1 MIIDDDTLSKIAQL
15 ANIKIADNEREKLKN
30 DMMAILSWVDK
41 LNEIDTSSID
51 PITQMS
57 KENNKV
63 RGDENNHNLSVED
76 ALKNARVKSDNY
88 FVVPKVI
95 NKDNE

>member
-30 DMMAILSWVDK
+30 DMTAILSWVDK
-41 LNEIDTSSID
+41 LNEIDTSSIE

>member
-30 DMMAILSWVDK
+30 DMTAILSWVDK
-41 LNEIDTSSID
+41 LNEIDTSSIE

-63 RGDENNHNLSVED
+63 RQDENNHNLSVED
-76 ALKNARVKSDNY
+76 ALKNAQVKSENY
-88 FVVPKVI
+88 FIVPKVI